1 MKTKVKKTKKTNK
14 KDTPDLMAEM
24 KDAEK
29 SMMQRVHEII
39 LDDPGVSC
47 SHISIRLETDG
58 KSVGYALAGLRRA
71 GKITNRGK
79 AAKGASW
86 YPVG

>member
-14 KDTPDLMAEM
+14 KDTPDLMTEM

-29 SMMQRVHEII
+29 SMMGRVYEII

-47 SHISIRLETDG
+47 SHISRRLETDG
-58 KSVGYALAGLRRA
+58 KSVSHALAGLRRA
-71 GKITNRGK
+71 GRITNRGK
-79 AAKGASW
+79 QARGASW
-86 YPVG
+86 YPMG

>member
-1 MKTKVKKTKKTNK
+1 MKK
-14 KDTPDLMAEM
+14 TPDLMGQM

-29 SMMQRVHEII
+29 SMMGRVHEII

-47 SHISIRLETDG
+47 SHISMRLEVDG
-58 KSVGYALAGLRRA
+58 KLVSHALAGLRRA
-71 GKITNRGK
+71 GRISNRGK
-79 AAKGASW
+79 RARGASW